1 MLSNGERC
9 LLMFSVDEVL
19 SLVDKTEKNLKIAEH
34 LTKLFVVPVLNEWRY
49 GTRHIVTALKNG
61 CSDAEFKKS
70 MGHWKRAYFDSCDIV
85 VDCILKRCADMN
97 RRYYGYTD
105 IVQSVVPRYCEYL
118 AEMRDIQKR
127 HLNAKLESDET
138 GRMTAYDDLS
148 SILAKCDE
156 MLSEIDKHEIPIVA
170 KVRRAKVKH
179 RLGVAAA
186 IATVVGAIIPLAAK
200 LVGCI
205 F

>member
-1 MLSNGERC
+1 
-9 LLMFSVDEVL
+9 MFSVDEVL

-49 GTRHIVTALKNG
+49 GTRHVVTALKKE
-61 CSDAEFKKS
+61 CSDAEFQKS

-85 VDCILKRCADMN
+85 VDCMLKRCADMN

-138 GRMTAYDDLS
+138 GRMNAYDDLS

-156 MLSEIDKHEIPIVA
+156 MLAEIEKNETPIVA

-186 IATVVGAIIPLAAK
+186 VATVVGALLPLAAK
-200 LVGCI
+200 I
-205 F
+205 AERFF